1 MENPVI
7 ETSIESPIK
16 ITENALKEIKNIIVQ
31 KNVPEGYGL
40 RVGVQGGGCSG
51 LSYQLGFD
59 KPREHDNQ
67 YTIDGL
73 LVIIDKRHLLYIA
86 GMEMDYQDGLNA
98 RGFTFN
104 NPNAKSTCGCGS
116 SFSTH

>member
-1 MENPVI
+1 MENPVVEKTI
-7 ETSIESPIK
+7 TSPIK
-16 ITENALKEIKNIIVQ
+16 ITDNALKEIKNIIAQ

-40 RVGVQGGGCSG
+40 RVGVQGGGCAG

-59 KPREHDNQ
+59 KPREHDHQ
-67 YTIDGL
+67 YEVGGL
-73 LVIIDKRHLLYIA
+73 LVIVDKRHLLYLVGVEI
-86 GMEMDYQDGLNA
+86 DFQDGLNA

-104 NPNAKSTCGCGS
+104 NPNAKTTCGCGS